1 MPTLTDLVHD
11 HTDLTDADL
20 EWLHALVSDWQ
31 LLADLSF
38 ADLLLWVPLRSPDA
52 LPADTRRST
61 PGVPGGVHGW
71 VAIAQ
76 MRPTTGPTAYPED
89 LVGKIVPTG
98 RRGLIDVAWR
108 ERRIVREGDPEWGS
122 GIPVREE
129 SIPVRRGVKLLGV
142 IQRSTNLSSARTPSR
157 LELTYLQS
165 ASDLAQ
171 MIAEGR
177 FPVPGEEPNLVR
189 SPRVGDGLIRLNR
202 EGRVTYASPNAQSA
216 YRRLGFPADLVG
228 ESLGTIT
235 TRLCDTGEPME
246 EALTAVLSGRVAR
259 EVEVEGQGSVMQLR
273 TIPLV
278 VGGARIGAVVLCRDV
293 TELRWRDRELMTK
306 DATIREIHHR
316 VKNNLQTVAALL
328 RLQARRLQIPEGRAA
343 LDEAVRRVGSIA
355 IVHETLSHTPDELID
370 FDDIADRV
378 ITMAGEVSTP
388 ETRVTP
394 KRSGNFGVLP
404 AEVATPLA
412 MALTELLQ
420 NALEHGL
427 ANRFGTLEVV
437 AHRYEEHP
445 EQEARGGG
453 QDGDRGREPVGVVGG
468 AAGGAGDGAG
478 TSSATGPAGPAGTAG
493 VPGTAGV
500 AAVGGRA
507 AGGARK
513 GKGRRLVTIVAD
525 DGVGLPEDFD
535 VESTDSLGLQIVRTL
550 IVGELGGRLEFRR
563 RPSGGTEVV
572 VDVPLADDD
581 RRPGP
586 PRRR

>member
-1 MPTLTDLVHD
+1 MGDDGRVPTLTDLVRD
-11 HTDLTDADL
+11 HTDLTDTDL

-38 ADLLLWVPLRSPDA
+38 ADLLLWVPLRSADT
-52 LPADTRRST
+52 LPADGTSRAGRGKRGALDT
-61 PGVPGGVHGW
+61 GAVVPGW

-89 LVGKIVPTG
+89 LVGKVVRTG

-129 SIPVRRGVKLLGV
+129 AIPVRRGAKVLGM

-165 ASDLAQ
+165 ASDLAT
-171 MIAEGR
+171 MISEGR
-177 FPVPGEEPNLVR
+177 FPVPGEEPNMVR
-189 SPRVGDGLIRLNR
+189 SPRVGDGLMRLDR
-202 EGRVTYASPNAQSA
+202 AGKVTYASPNAQSA

-228 ESLGTIT
+228 EALGRVTAD
-235 TRLCDTGEPME
+235 LCDTGEPRE
-246 EALTAVLSGRVAR
+246 EALSVVLSGRAPR
-259 EVEVEGQGSVMQLR
+259 EVEVESRGSVMQLR

-278 VGGARIGAVVLCRDV
+278 VGGTRIGAVVLCRDV
-293 TELRWRDRELMTK
+293 TELRWRDRELLTK

-328 RLQARRLQIPEGRAA
+328 RLQARRLRIPEGRAA

-388 ETRVTP
+388 ETKVTP
-394 KRSGNFGVLP
+394 KRSGSFGVLP

-427 ANRFGTLEVV
+427 TQRFGTLEVV
-437 AHRYEEHP
+437 AHRYGEGETPHDP
-445 EQEARGGG
+445 GGVSVWG
-453 QDGDRGREPVGVVGG
+453 EWL
-468 AAGGAGDGAG
+468 
-478 TSSATGPAGPAGTAG
+478 
-493 VPGTAGV
+493 VPGADVPRAEEDEAG
-500 AAVGGRA
+500 AEPPS
-507 AGGARK
+507 
-513 GKGRRLVTIVAD
+513 GRRLVTVIAD
-525 DGVGLPEDFD
+525 DGVGLPADFD
-535 VESTDSLGLQIVRTL
+535 VESSNSLGLQIVRTL
-550 IVGELGGRLEFRR
+550 IVGELGGRLDFRP
-563 RPSGGTEVV
+563 RPDGGTEVV
-572 VDVPLADDD
+572 IDIPLDHNH
-581 RRPGP
+581 RPG
-586 PRRR
+586 RA

>member
-1 MPTLTDLVHD
+1 MPTLTDLVRD
-11 HTDLTDADL
+11 QTDLTETDL

-38 ADLLLWVPLRSPDA
+38 ADLLLWVPLRS
-52 LPADTRRST
+52 ADVPP
-61 PGVPGGVHGW
+61 PGAGQGGEVPGW

-89 LVGKIVPTG
+89 LVGKVVRTG

-129 SIPVRRGVKLLGV
+129 SIPVRRGAKILGV

-189 SPRVGDGLIRLNR
+189 SPRVGDGLMRLDR
-202 EGRVTYASPNAQSA
+202 SGRVTYASPNAQSA
-216 YRRLGFPADLVG
+216 YRRLGYPADLAG
-228 ESLGTIT
+228 EALGEVTAG
-235 TRLCDTGEPME
+235 LCDTGEPLE
-246 EALTAVLSGRVAR
+246 EALSVVLSGRSPR
-259 EVEVEGQGSVMQLR
+259 EVEVEAHGSVMQLR

-278 VGGARIGAVVLCRDV
+278 VGGTRIGAIVLCRDV

-328 RLQARRLQIPEGRAA
+328 RLQARRLRIPEGRAA

-355 IVHETLSHTPDELID
+355 IVHETLSLTPDELID

-378 ITMAGEVSTP
+378 IMMAGEVSTP
-388 ETRVTP
+388 ETKVAP
-394 KRSGNFGVLP
+394 KRTGNFGVLP

-427 ANRFGTLEVV
+427 ANRFGTLEVI
-437 AHRYEEHP
+437 AHRHGE
-445 EQEARGGG
+445 GGPA
-453 QDGDRGREPVGVVGG
+453 REPGGVRVWGEWPEFGEGKRAESPREAG
-468 AAGGAGDGAG
+468 AAAPDGAKH
-478 TSSATGPAGPAGTAG
+478 SPDGP
-493 VPGTAGV
+493 
-500 AAVGGRA
+500 
-507 AGGARK
+507 
-513 GKGRRLVTIVAD
+513 RLVVVVAD
-525 DGVGLPEDFD
+525 DGVGLPPDFD
-535 VESTDSLGLQIVRTL
+535 VESSNSLGLQIVRTL
-550 IVGELGGRLEFRR
+550 IVGELGGRLDFRPR
-563 RPSGGTEVV
+563 EGGGTEVV
-572 VDVPLADDD
+572 VDVPLDQHH
-581 RRPGP
+581 RSGP
-586 PRRR
+586 PRP

>member
-1 MPTLTDLVHD
+1 MPTLTDLVRD
-11 HTDLTDADL
+11 HTDLTETDL

-38 ADLLLWVPLRSPDA
+38 ADLLLWVPLRSADA
-52 LPADTRRST
+52 LPAEAASRGGRQRGLLDT
-61 PGVPGGVHGW
+61 GAAVPGW

-76 MRPTTGPTAYPED
+76 IRPTTGPTAYSED
-89 LVGKIVPTG
+89 LVGKVVRTG
-98 RRGLIDVAWR
+98 RRKLIDVAWR

-129 SIPVRRGVKLLGV
+129 SIPVRRGAKILGV

-165 ASDLAQ
+165 ASDLAT
-171 MIAEGR
+171 MISEGR
-177 FPVPGEEPNLVR
+177 FPVPGEEPNMVR
-189 SPRVGDGLIRLNR
+189 SPRVGDGLMRLDR
-202 EGRVTYASPNAQSA
+202 AGKVTYASPNAQSA

-228 ESLGTIT
+228 EALGQIT
-235 TRLCDTGEPME
+235 ADLCDTGEPLE
-246 EALTAVLSGRVAR
+246 EALSVVLSGRAPR
-259 EVEVEGQGSVMQLR
+259 EVEVESRGSIMQLR

-278 VGGARIGAVVLCRDV
+278 VGGTRIGAIVLCRDV

-328 RLQARRLQIPEGRAA
+328 RLQARRLRIPEGRAA

-388 ETRVTP
+388 ETKVAP
-394 KRSGNFGVLP
+394 KRTGSFGVLP

-427 ANRFGTLEVV
+427 ANRFGTLEV
-437 AHRYEEHP
+437 AARRYGEGEE
-445 EQEARGGG
+445 R
-453 QDGDRGREPVGVVGG
+453 REPG
-468 AAGGAGDGAG
+468 
-478 TSSATGPAGPAGTAG
+478 
-493 VPGTAGV
+493 GV
-500 AAVGGRA
+500 AVWGEWSAPGADEPRA
-507 AGGARK
+507 PQAAETGEQPS
-513 GKGRRLVTIVAD
+513 GRRLVTTVAD
-525 DGVGLPEDFD
+525 DGVGLPADFD
-535 VESTDSLGLQIVRTL
+535 VESSNSLGLQIVRTL
-550 IVGELGGRLEFRR
+550 IVGELGGRLDFRP
-563 RPSGGTEVV
+563 RPGGGTEVV
-572 VDVPLADDD
+572 VDVPLDHHH
-581 RRPGP
+581 RRF
-586 PRRR
+586 

>member
-1 MPTLTDLVHD
+1 MPTLTDLVRD
-11 HTDLTDADL
+11 HTDLTDTDL

-38 ADLLLWVPLRSPDA
+38 ADLLLWVPVGSADA
-52 LPADTRRST
+52 LPADGAPRGKRGAVDT
-61 PGVPGGVHGW
+61 GAAVPGW

-89 LVGKIVPTG
+89 LVGKVVRTG

-129 SIPVRRGVKLLGV
+129 SIPVRRGAKVLGV

-165 ASDLAQ
+165 ASDLAA

-177 FPVPGEEPNLVR
+177 FPVPGEEPNMVR
-189 SPRVGDGLIRLNR
+189 SPRVGDGLMRLDR
-202 EGRVTYASPNAQSA
+202 SGGVTYASPNAQSA
-216 YRRLGFPADLVG
+216 FRRLGFPADLVG
-228 ESLGTIT
+228 EALGKIT
-235 TRLCDTGEPME
+235 ADLCDTGEPME
-246 EALTAVLSGRVAR
+246 EALSVVLSGRAPR
-259 EVEVEGQGSVMQLR
+259 EVEVESRGSIMQLR

-278 VGGARIGAVVLCRDV
+278 VGGTRIGAIVLCRDV

-328 RLQARRLQIPEGRAA
+328 RLQARRLRIPEGRAA

-388 ETRVTP
+388 ETKVTP
-394 KRSGNFGVLP
+394 KRTGSFGVLP

-427 ANRFGTLEVV
+427 TNRFGTLEVV
-437 AHRYEEHP
+437 AHRYGEVASDP
-445 EQEARGGG
+445 GGVPVWG
-453 QDGDRGREPVGVVGG
+453 EWREP
-468 AAGGAGDGAG
+468 G
-478 TSSATGPAGPAGTAG
+478 TSEPRVPEDEPGDAEPPGP
-493 VPGTAGV
+493 
-500 AAVGGRA
+500 
-507 AGGARK
+507 
-513 GKGRRLVTIVAD
+513 RLVTIVAD
-525 DGVGLPEDFD
+525 DGVGLPDDFD
-535 VESTDSLGLQIVRTL
+535 VESSNSLGLQIVRTL
-550 IVGELGGRLEFRR
+550 IVGELGGRLDFRP
-563 RPSGGTEVV
+563 RPGGGTEVV
-572 VDVPLADDD
+572 VDIPLDHNH
-581 RRPGP
+581 RPG
-586 PRRR
+586 RS

>member
-1 MPTLTDLVHD
+1 MPTLTDLVRD
-11 HTDLTDADL
+11 YTDLTDNDL

-38 ADLLLWVPLRSPDA
+38 ADLLLWVPLSSGDA
-52 LPADTRRST
+52 LPAEEGPRRRT
-61 PGVPGGVHGW
+61 VPRPDGSVHGW

-89 LVGKIVPTG
+89 LVGKVVRSG

-129 SIPVRRGVKLLGV
+129 SIPVRRGVKVLGI

-171 MIAEGR
+171 MISEGR
-177 FPVPGEEPNLVR
+177 FPVPGEEPNMVR
-189 SPRVGDGLIRLNR
+189 SPRVGDGLIRLDR
-202 EGRVTYASPNAQSA
+202 SGRVSYASPNAQSA
-216 YRRLGFPADLVG
+216 YRRLGYPTDLVG
-228 ESLGTIT
+228 ESLGTVT

-246 EALTAVLSGRVAR
+246 EALSVILSGRAPR
-259 EVEVEGQGSVMQLR
+259 EVEVEANGPVMQLR

-278 VGGARIGAVVLCRDV
+278 VGGTRIGAVVLCRDV

-378 ITMAGEVSTP
+378 IMMAGEVSTP

-394 KRSGNFGVLP
+394 RRAGSFGVLP

-427 ANRFGTLEVV
+427 AKGRDGTLEVV
-437 AHRYEEHP
+437 ARRY
-445 EQEARGGG
+445 
-453 QDGDRGREPVGVVGG
+453 GDEGEP
-468 AAGGAGDGAG
+468 
-478 TSSATGPAGPAGTAG
+478 P
-493 VPGTAGV
+493 
-500 AAVGGRA
+500 
-507 AGGARK
+507 
-513 GKGRRLVTIVAD
+513 RLVVTVSD
-525 DGVGLPEDFD
+525 NGVGLPGDFD
-535 VESTDSLGLQIVRTL
+535 VEATNSLGLQIVRTL
-550 IVGELGGRLEFRR
+550 IVGELGGQLDFRR
-563 RPSGGTEVV
+563 RDAGGTEVM
-572 VDVPLADDD
+572 VDVPIDQGP
-581 RRPGP
+581 RTGP
-586 PRRR
+586 PR

>member
-1 MPTLTDLVHD
+1 MPTLTDLVRD
-11 HTDLTDADL
+11 HSDLTEDDL

-38 ADLLLWVPLRSPDA
+38 ADLLLWIPLRSADA
-52 LPADTRRST
+52 LPAEPGPRGRARRADID
-61 PGVPGGVHGW
+61 PDAEVPGW

-89 LVGKIVPTG
+89 LVGKVVRTG

-129 SIPVRRGVKLLGV
+129 SIPVRRGAKILGV

-165 ASDLAQ
+165 ASDLAT
-171 MIAEGR
+171 MISEGR
-177 FPVPGEEPNLVR
+177 FPVPGDEPNMVR
-189 SPRVGDGLIRLNR
+189 SPRVGDGLMRLDR
-202 EGRVTYASPNAQSA
+202 AGRVTYARPNAQSA

-228 ESLGTIT
+228 ESLGEIT
-235 TRLCDTGEPME
+235 ADLCDTGEPME
-246 EALTAVLSGRVAR
+246 EALSVVLSGRAPR
-259 EVEVEGQGSVMQLR
+259 EVEVESRGSVLQLR

-278 VGGARIGAVVLCRDV
+278 VGGTRIGAVVLCRDV
-293 TELRWRDRELMTK
+293 TELRWRDRELLTK

-388 ETRVTP
+388 ETKVTP
-394 KRSGNFGVLP
+394 KRTGSFGVLP

-427 ANRFGTLEVV
+427 ANRFGTLEVA
-437 AHRYEEHP
+437 AHRYGEGEVR
-445 EQEARGGG
+445 ERRGV
-453 QDGDRGREPVGVVGG
+453 PVWGEWP
-468 AAGGAGDGAG
+468 GAGDHE
-478 TSSATGPAGPAGTAG
+478 S
-493 VPGTAGV
+493 
-500 AAVGGRA
+500 RA
-507 AGGARK
+507 ASGADGRDGEDEDGGTPP
-513 GKGRRLVTIVAD
+513 GRRLVTIIAD
-525 DGVGLPEDFD
+525 DGVGLPPDFD
-535 VESTDSLGLQIVRTL
+535 VEGTDSLGLQIVRTL
-550 IVGELGGRLEFRR
+550 ILGELGGRLDFRR
-563 RPSGGTEVV
+563 RPGGGTEVT
-572 VDVPLADDD
+572 VDIPLDH
-581 RRPGP
+581 RPG
-586 PRRR
+586 RRS

>member
-1 MPTLTDLVHD
+1 MPTLTDLVRD
-11 HTDLTDADL
+11 HSDLTDADL

-38 ADLLLWVPLRSPDA
+38 ADLLLWVPLRSADV
-52 LPADTRRST
+52 LPADAASRGGRGQALDTGAT
-61 PGVPGGVHGW
+61 VPGW

-89 LVGKIVPTG
+89 LVGKVVRTG

-129 SIPVRRGVKLLGV
+129 SIPVRRGAKILGV

-165 ASDLAQ
+165 ASDLAT
-171 MIAEGR
+171 MISEGR
-177 FPVPGEEPNLVR
+177 FPVPGEEPNMVR
-189 SPRVGDGLIRLNR
+189 SPRVGDGLMRLDR
-202 EGRVTYASPNAQSA
+202 SGRVTYASPNAQSA
-216 YRRLGFPADLVG
+216 YRRLGYPADLVG
-228 ESLGTIT
+228 DALGQVTAD
-235 TRLCDTGEPME
+235 LCDTGEPME
-246 EALTAVLSGRVAR
+246 EALSVVLSGRAPR
-259 EVEVEGQGSVMQLR
+259 EVEVESRGSIMQLR

-278 VGGARIGAVVLCRDV
+278 VGGTRIGAIVLCRDV
-293 TELRWRDRELMTK
+293 TELRWRDRELLTK

-378 ITMAGEVSTP
+378 ITMAAEVSTP
-388 ETRVTP
+388 ETKVTP
-394 KRSGNFGVLP
+394 KRSGSFGVLP

-427 ANRFGTLEVV
+427 ASRFGTLEVI
-437 AHRYEEHP
+437 AHRYGEGEV
-445 EQEARGGG
+445 R
-453 QDGDRGREPVGVVGG
+453 REPGGVAVWGEWPE
-468 AAGGAGDGAG
+468 AGDD
-478 TSSATGPAGPAGTAG
+478 GPREEEGEAPA
-493 VPGTAGV
+493 
-500 AAVGGRA
+500 
-507 AGGARK
+507 
-513 GKGRRLVTIVAD
+513 GRRLVTVIAD
-525 DGVGLPEDFD
+525 DGVGLPADFD
-535 VESTDSLGLQIVRTL
+535 VESSDSLGLQIVRTL
-550 IVGELGGRLEFRR
+550 IVGELGGRLDFRPR
-563 RPSGGTEVV
+563 RGGGTEVV
-572 VDVPLADDD
+572 VDVPLDLNHRLD
-581 RRPGP
+581 RHA
-586 PRRR
+586 

>member
-1 MPTLTDLVHD
+1 MGDDGRVPTLTDLVRD
-11 HTDLTDADL
+11 HTDLTDTDL

-38 ADLLLWVPLRSPDA
+38 ADLLLWVPLRSADA
-52 LPADTRRST
+52 LPAEAAPGPKGGRRGRVDT
-61 PGVPGGVHGW
+61 GAAVPGW

-89 LVGKIVPTG
+89 LVGKVVRTG

-129 SIPVRRGVKLLGV
+129 SIPVRRGAKILGV

-165 ASDLAQ
+165 ASDLAT

-177 FPVPGEEPNLVR
+177 FPVPGEEPNMVR
-189 SPRVGDGLIRLNR
+189 SPRVGDGLMRLDR
-202 EGRVTYASPNAQSA
+202 SGKVTYASPNAQSA

-228 ESLGTIT
+228 EALGQIT
-235 TRLCDTGEPME
+235 ADLCDTGEPME
-246 EALTAVLSGRVAR
+246 EALSVVLSGRAPR
-259 EVEVEGQGSVMQLR
+259 EVEVESRGSIMQLR

-278 VGGARIGAVVLCRDV
+278 VGGTRIGAVVLCRDV

-328 RLQARRLQIPEGRAA
+328 RLQARRLRIPEGRAA

-388 ETRVTP
+388 ETKVTP
-394 KRSGNFGVLP
+394 KRTGSFGVLP
-404 AEVATPLA
+404 AEIATPLA

-437 AHRYEEHP
+437 ARRYGEGEE
-445 EQEARGGG
+445 R
-453 QDGDRGREPVGVVGG
+453 REPGGVEVWGEW
-468 AAGGAGDGAG
+468 
-478 TSSATGPAGPAGTAG
+478 P
-493 VPGTAGV
+493 VPGAHEP
-500 AAVGGRA
+500 RA
-507 AGGARK
+507 PHDAPHEEPAEEGPGP
-513 GKGRRLVTIVAD
+513 RLVTVIAD
-525 DGVGLPEDFD
+525 DGVGLPADFD
-535 VESTDSLGLQIVRTL
+535 VESSNSLGLQIVRTL
-550 IVGELGGRLEFRR
+550 IVGELGGRLDFRPR
-563 RPSGGTEVV
+563 AGGGTEVV
-572 VDVPLADDD
+572 VDVPLDHAH
-581 RRPGP
+581 RRF
-586 PRRR
+586 

>member
-1 MPTLTDLVHD
+1 MPTLTDLVRD
-11 HTDLTDADL
+11 QSDLTEADL

-38 ADLLLWVPLRSPDA
+38 ADLLLWVPLRSSAA
-52 LPADTRRST
+52 LPAEAASRGGRGQRGALDTGAT
-61 PGVPGGVHGW
+61 VPGW

-89 LVGKIVPTG
+89 LVGKVVRTG

-129 SIPVRRGVKLLGV
+129 SIPVRRGAKILGV

-165 ASDLAQ
+165 ASDLAT
-171 MIAEGR
+171 MISEGR
-177 FPVPGEEPNLVR
+177 FPVPGEEPNMVR
-189 SPRVGDGLIRLNR
+189 SPRVGDGLMRLDR
-202 EGRVTYASPNAQSA
+202 SGRVTYASPNAQSA
-216 YRRLGFPADLVG
+216 YRRLGYPADLVG
-228 ESLGTIT
+228 ESLGQIT
-235 TRLCDTGEPME
+235 ADLCDTGEPME
-246 EALTAVLSGRVAR
+246 EALSVVLSGRAPR
-259 EVEVEGQGSVMQLR
+259 EVEVESRGSIMQLR

-278 VGGARIGAVVLCRDV
+278 VGGTRIGAVVLCRDV
-293 TELRWRDRELMTK
+293 TELRWRDRELLTK

-378 ITMAGEVSTP
+378 ITMAAEVSTP
-388 ETRVTP
+388 ETKVAP
-394 KRSGNFGVLP
+394 KRTGSFGVLP

-427 ANRFGTLEVV
+427 VNRFGTLEVI
-437 AHRYEEHP
+437 AHRYGEGEVRD
-445 EQEARGGG
+445 RGGVEVWG
-453 QDGDRGREPVGVVGG
+453 EWPE
-468 AAGGAGDGAG
+468 AGDHESREA
-478 TSSATGPAGPAGTAG
+478 PAED
-493 VPGTAGV
+493 
-500 AAVGGRA
+500 AAEPT
-507 AGGARK
+507 
-513 GKGRRLVTIVAD
+513 GRRLVTTIAD
-525 DGVGLPEDFD
+525 DGVGLPADFD
-535 VESTDSLGLQIVRTL
+535 VEGTDSLGLQIVRTL
-550 IVGELGGRLEFRR
+550 IVGELGGRLDFAP
-563 RPSGGTEVV
+563 RPGGGTEVT
-572 VDVPLADDD
+572 VDIPLDHNHRLD
-581 RRPGP
+581 RRA
-586 PRRR
+586 

>member
-1 MPTLTDLVHD
+1 MPTLSDLVRD
-11 HTDLTDADL
+11 QTDLTEADL

-38 ADLLLWVPLRSPDA
+38 ADLLLWVPLRSADA
-52 LPADTRRST
+52 LPADPGRRRGDPAESGET
-61 PGVPGGVHGW
+61 VPGW

-76 MRPTTGPTAYPED
+76 MRPTTGPTAYSED
-89 LVGKIVPTG
+89 LVGRVVRTG

-129 SIPVRRGVKLLGV
+129 SIPVRRGAKMLGV

-171 MIAEGR
+171 MISDGR

-189 SPRVGDGLIRLNR
+189 SPRVGDGLIRLDR
-202 EGRVTYASPNAQSA
+202 AGRVTYASPNAQSA

-228 ESLGTIT
+228 EPLGEVTA
-235 TRLCDTGEPME
+235 RLCDTGEPQE
-246 EALTAVLSGRVAR
+246 EALSVVLAGRAPR
-259 EVEVEGQGSVMQLR
+259 EVEVEAHGTVLQIR

-278 VGGARIGAVVLCRDV
+278 VGGNRIAAIALCRDV

-328 RLQARRLQIPEGRAA
+328 RLQARRLRVPEGRAA

-378 ITMAGEVSTP
+378 IMMAGEVSAP
-388 ETRVTP
+388 ETQVEP
-394 KRSGNFGVLP
+394 KRTGSFGVLP
-404 AEVATPLA
+404 AEIATPLA

-427 ANRFGTLEVV
+427 ANRYGTLEVV
-437 AHRYEEHP
+437 AVRYGEGPAPAAESSL
-445 EQEARGGG
+445 ASV
-453 QDGDRGREPVGVVGG
+453 PVWGEWPGG
-468 AAGGAGDGAG
+468 AAAAPPRDE
-478 TSSATGPAGPAGTAG
+478 TGPD
-493 VPGTAGV
+493 
-500 AAVGGRA
+500 
-507 AGGARK
+507 
-513 GKGRRLVTIVAD
+513 GRRLVVVVLD
-525 DGVGLPEDFD
+525 DGAGLPPDFD
-535 VESTDSLGLQIVRTL
+535 VEGTTSLGLQIVRTL

-563 RPSGGTEVV
+563 REGGGTEVV
-572 VDVPLADDD
+572 VDVPLDHQH
-581 RRPGP
+581 RPGP
-586 PRRR
+586 PPR

>member
-1 MPTLTDLVHD
+1 MPTLTDLVRD
-11 HTDLTDADL
+11 HTDLTETDV

-38 ADLLLWVPLRSPDA
+38 ADLLLWVPLRSGDA
-52 LPADTRRST
+52 LPTEAGSGPSRRQPVALDTGAT
-61 PGVPGGVHGW
+61 VPGW

-76 MRPTTGPTAYPED
+76 MRPTTGPTAYPGD
-89 LVGKIVPTG
+89 LVGKVVRTG

-129 SIPVRRGVKLLGV
+129 SIPVRRGAKILGV

-165 ASDLAQ
+165 ASDLAK
-171 MIAEGR
+171 MISEGR

-189 SPRVGDGLIRLNR
+189 SPRVGDGLMRLDR
-202 EGRVTYASPNAQSA
+202 SGRVSYASPNAQSA

-228 ESLGTIT
+228 ESLGRVTAD
-235 TRLCDTGEPME
+235 LCDTGEPRE
-246 EALTAVLSGRVAR
+246 EALSVVLSGRAPR
-259 EVEVEGQGSVMQLR
+259 EVEVEAHGSVMQLR

-278 VGGARIGAVVLCRDV
+278 VGGTRIGAIVLCRDV

-378 ITMAGEVSTP
+378 IMMAGEVSTP
-388 ETRVTP
+388 ETKVTP
-394 KRSGNFGVLP
+394 KRAGNFGVLP

-427 ANRFGTLEVV
+427 ANRFGTLEVA
-437 AHRYEEHP
+437 AHRYGEGDPAPDPGGVPVWGEWPAPGEH
-445 EQEARGGG
+445 
-453 QDGDRGREPVGVVGG
+453 EPRQG
-468 AAGGAGDGAG
+468 AAR
-478 TSSATGPAGPAGTAG
+478 
-493 VPGTAGV
+493 
-500 AAVGGRA
+500 RA
-507 AGGARK
+507 DQGEAQ
-513 GKGRRLVTIVAD
+513 GRRLVVVVAD
-525 DGVGLPEDFD
+525 DGKGLPADFD
-535 VESTDSLGLQIVRTL
+535 VESSNSLGLQIVRTL
-550 IVGELGGRLEFRR
+550 IVGELGGRLDFRPR
-563 RPSGGTEVV
+563 EGGGTEVV
-572 VDVPLADDD
+572 VDVPVDQHH
-581 RRPGP
+581 RPGP
-586 PRRR
+586 PRP

>member
-1 MPTLTDLVHD
+1 MPTLTDLVRD
-11 HTDLTDADL
+11 QTDLTDTDL

-38 ADLLLWVPLRSPDA
+38 ADLLLWVPLRSADD
-52 LPADTRRST
+52 LPSSDGGGRPSLRADTGAT
-61 PGVPGGVHGW
+61 VPGW

-89 LVGKIVPTG
+89 LVGKVVRTG

-129 SIPVRRGVKLLGV
+129 SIPVRRGAKVLGV

-189 SPRVGDGLIRLNR
+189 SPRVGDGLIRLDR
-202 EGRVTYASPNAQSA
+202 SGRVTYASPNAQSA
-216 YRRLGFPADLVG
+216 FRRLGFPTDLVG
-228 ESLGTIT
+228 ESLGAVT
-235 TRLCDTGEPME
+235 TELCDTGEPLE
-246 EALTAVLSGRVAR
+246 EALSVILSGRAPR
-259 EVEVEGQGSVMQLR
+259 EVEVEAHGSVMQLR

-278 VGGARIGAVVLCRDV
+278 VGGTRIGAIVLCRDV

-328 RLQARRLQIPEGRAA
+328 RLQARRLRIPEGRAA

-378 ITMAGEVSTP
+378 IQMAGEVSTP
-388 ETRVTP
+388 ESNVTP
-394 KRSGNFGVLP
+394 KRTGSFGVLP
-404 AEVATPLA
+404 AEIATPLA

-427 ANRFGTLEVV
+427 SDRFGTLEVV
-437 AHRYEEHP
+437 ACRYGEGN
-445 EQEARGGG
+445 A
-453 QDGDRGREPVGVVGG
+453 
-468 AAGGAGDGAG
+468 
-478 TSSATGPAGPAGTAG
+478 PADPF
-493 VPGTAGV
+493 GV
-500 AAVGGRA
+500 AVWGDWPGGSPEAPA
-507 AGGARK
+507 ANGAPE
-513 GKGRRLVTIVAD
+513 GEGRRLIAVVVD
-525 DGVGLPEDFD
+525 DGVGLPDDFD
-535 VESTDSLGLQIVRTL
+535 VESSNSLGLQIVRTL
-550 IVGELGGRLEFRR
+550 IVGELGGRLDFRAR
-563 RPSGGTEVV
+563 QGGGTEVV
-572 VDVPLADDD
+572 VDVPLEHH
-581 RRPGP
+581 RPGP
-586 PRRR
+586 PPR

>member
-1 MPTLTDLVHD
+1 MPTLTDLVRD
-11 HTDLTDADL
+11 HTDLTDEDL

-38 ADLLLWVPLRSPDA
+38 ADLVLWVPLRSDA
-52 LPADTRRST
+52 VLPPADRRARPQP
-61 PGVPGGVHGW
+61 PGSVPGW

-76 MRPTTGPTAYPED
+76 MRPTTGPTAYPDD
-89 LVGKIVPTG
+89 LVGKVVRSG

-129 SIPVRRGVKLLGV
+129 SIPVRRGAKLLGV

-189 SPRVGDGLIRLNR
+189 SPRVGDGLIRLDR
-202 EGRVTYASPNAQSA
+202 SGHVTYASPNAQSA
-216 YRRLGFPADLVG
+216 FRRLGLATDLVG
-228 ESLGTIT
+228 ESLGRVTGD
-235 TRLCDTGEPME
+235 LCDTGEPME
-246 EALTAVLSGRVAR
+246 EALPVVLSGRAPR
-259 EVEVEGQGSVMQLR
+259 EVEVEAHGSVMQLR

-278 VGGARIGAVVLCRDV
+278 VGGNRIGAIVLCRDV

-328 RLQARRLQIPEGRAA
+328 RLQARRLRIPEGRAA

-388 ETRVTP
+388 ESKVVPSRTG
-394 KRSGNFGVLP
+394 SFGVLP
-404 AEVATPLA
+404 AEVATPFA

-427 ANRFGTLEVV
+427 ANRYGTLEVR
-437 AHRYEEHP
+437 ASRYGDGVPATPQGGIRVWGDWPADEP
-445 EQEARGGG
+445 SAPSPDGSPAGGG
-453 QDGDRGREPVGVVGG
+453 SEP
-468 AAGGAGDGAG
+468 
-478 TSSATGPAGPAGTAG
+478 S
-493 VPGTAGV
+493 
-500 AAVGGRA
+500 
-507 AGGARK
+507 
-513 GKGRRLVTIVAD
+513 GRRLVVIVSD

-535 VESTDSLGLQIVRTL
+535 MEASNSLGLQIVRTL
-550 IVGELGGRLEFRR
+550 IVGELGGTLEFRAR
-563 RPSGGTEVV
+563 EGGGTEVV
-572 VDVPLADDD
+572 VDVPLDHHQ
-581 RRPGP
+581 RPP
-586 PRRR
+586 SAPTVP

>member
-1 MPTLTDLVHD
+1 MGDDGRVPTLTDLVRD
-11 HTDLTDADL
+11 HTDLTEADL

-38 ADLLLWVPLRSPDA
+38 ADLLLWVPLRSAEA
-52 LPADTRRST
+52 LPAEGASPSRRTRVDT
-61 PGVPGGVHGW
+61 GAAVPGW

-89 LVGKIVPTG
+89 LVGKVVRTG

-129 SIPVRRGVKLLGV
+129 SIPVRRGAKILGV

-165 ASDLAQ
+165 ASDLAT
-171 MIAEGR
+171 MISEGR
-177 FPVPGEEPNLVR
+177 FPVPGEEPNMVR
-189 SPRVGDGLIRLNR
+189 SPRVGDGLMRLDR
-202 EGRVTYASPNAQSA
+202 SGRVTYASPNAQSA

-228 ESLGTIT
+228 EALGQIT
-235 TRLCDTGEPME
+235 ADLCDTGEPME
-246 EALTAVLSGRVAR
+246 EALSAVLSGRAPR
-259 EVEVEGQGSVMQLR
+259 EVEVESRGSIMQLR

-278 VGGARIGAVVLCRDV
+278 VGGTRIGAVVLCRDV

-328 RLQARRLQIPEGRAA
+328 RLQARRLRIPEGRAA

-388 ETRVTP
+388 ETKVTP
-394 KRSGNFGVLP
+394 KRTGSFGVLP

-437 AHRYEEHP
+437 AHRYGEGEEH
-445 EQEARGGG
+445 
-453 QDGDRGREPVGVVGG
+453 REPRGIAVWGEWPEPG
-468 AAGGAGDGAG
+468 AHEPRAPHEAE
-478 TSSATGPAGPAGTAG
+478 PAERPS
-493 VPGTAGV
+493 
-500 AAVGGRA
+500 
-507 AGGARK
+507 
-513 GKGRRLVTIVAD
+513 GRRLVTVIAD

-535 VESTDSLGLQIVRTL
+535 VENSTSLGLQIVRTL
-550 IVGELGGRLEFRR
+550 IVGELGGRLDFRP
-563 RPSGGTEVV
+563 RPGGGTEVV
-572 VDVPLADDD
+572 VDVPLDHTHRLGRA
-581 RRPGP
+581 
-586 PRRR
+586 

>member
-1 MPTLTDLVHD
+1 MSDLVRD
-11 HTDLTDADL
+11 HTDLTEADL

-38 ADLLLWVPLRSPDA
+38 ADLLLWVPLRSADA
-52 LPADTRRST
+52 LPEDPRRRAPAPADDT
-61 PGVPGGVHGW
+61 VPGW

-76 MRPTTGPTAYPED
+76 MRPTTGPTAYSED
-89 LVGKIVPTG
+89 LVGRVVRTG

-129 SIPVRRGVKLLGV
+129 SIPVRRGAKLLGV

-171 MIAEGR
+171 MIADGR
-177 FPVPGEEPNLVR
+177 FPVPGEDPNLVR
-189 SPRVGDGLIRLNR
+189 SPRVGDGLIRLDR
-202 EGRVTYASPNAQSA
+202 AGRVTYASPNAQSA
-216 YRRLGFPADLVG
+216 YRRLGFQADLVG
-228 ESLGTIT
+228 ASLGEVTAG
-235 TRLCDTGEPME
+235 LCDTGEPQE
-246 EALTAVLSGRVAR
+246 EALSVVLSGRAPR
-259 EVEVEGQGSVMQLR
+259 EVEVEAHGTVLQIR

-278 VGGARIGAVVLCRDV
+278 VGGNRIAAIALCRDV

-328 RLQARRLQIPEGRAA
+328 RLQARRLRVPEGRAA

-378 ITMAGEVSTP
+378 IMMAGEVSTP
-388 ETRVTP
+388 ETQVAP
-394 KRSGNFGVLP
+394 KRTGSFGVLP
-404 AEVATPLA
+404 AEIATPLA

-427 ANRFGTLEVV
+427 ADRFGTLEVV
-437 AHRYEEHP
+437 AVRYGEGP
-445 EQEARGGG
+445 PPDA
-453 QDGDRGREPVGVVGG
+453 
-468 AAGGAGDGAG
+468 
-478 TSSATGPAGPAGTAG
+478 SPAGSALPSVRVWGEWPGSEGGPPSRA
-493 VPGTAGV
+493 VPDDAD
-500 AAVGGRA
+500 
-507 AGGARK
+507 
-513 GKGRRLVTIVAD
+513 GRRLVVVVLD
-525 DGVGLPEDFD
+525 DGAGLPPDFD
-535 VESTDSLGLQIVRTL
+535 VESSNSLGLQIVRTL

-563 RPSGGTEVV
+563 REEGGTEVV
-572 VDVPLADDD
+572 VDVPLDQQH
-581 RRPGP
+581 RPGP
-586 PRRR
+586 PPR

>member
-1 MPTLTDLVHD
+1 MPTLTDLVRD
-11 HTDLTDADL
+11 HSDLTEADL

-38 ADLLLWVPLRSPDA
+38 ADLLLWVPLRSADA
-52 LPADTRRST
+52 LPADAASRGGRGQR
-61 PGVPGGVHGW
+61 GVLDTGAAVPGW

-89 LVGKIVPTG
+89 LVGKVVRTG

-129 SIPVRRGVKLLGV
+129 SIPVRRGAKVLGV

-165 ASDLAQ
+165 ASDLAT

-177 FPVPGEEPNLVR
+177 FPVQGEEPNMVR
-189 SPRVGDGLIRLNR
+189 SPRVGDGLMRLDR
-202 EGRVTYASPNAQSA
+202 SGRVTYASPNAQSA
-216 YRRLGFPADLVG
+216 YRRLGYPADLVG
-228 ESLGTIT
+228 DALGQVTAD
-235 TRLCDTGEPME
+235 LCDTGEPME
-246 EALTAVLSGRVAR
+246 EALSVVLSGRAPR
-259 EVEVEGQGSVMQLR
+259 EVEVESRGSIMQLR
-273 TIPLV
+273 TIPLI
-278 VGGARIGAVVLCRDV
+278 VGGTRIGAVVLCRDV
-293 TELRWRDRELMTK
+293 TELRWRDRELLTK

-378 ITMAGEVSTP
+378 ITMAAEVSTP
-388 ETRVTP
+388 ETKVTP
-394 KRSGNFGVLP
+394 KRTGSFGVLP

-427 ANRFGTLEVV
+427 ASRFGTLEVV
-437 AHRYEEHP
+437 AHRYGEGEVP
-445 EQEARGGG
+445 
-453 QDGDRGREPVGVVGG
+453 REPGGVTVWGEWPE
-468 AAGGAGDGAG
+468 AGDD
-478 TSSATGPAGPAGTAG
+478 GPREEEGEEPA
-493 VPGTAGV
+493 
-500 AAVGGRA
+500 
-507 AGGARK
+507 
-513 GKGRRLVTIVAD
+513 GRRLVTIIAD
-525 DGVGLPEDFD
+525 DGVGLPAEFD
-535 VESTDSLGLQIVRTL
+535 VESSDSLGLQIVRTL
-550 IVGELGGRLEFRR
+550 IVGELGGRLDFRPR
-563 RPSGGTEVV
+563 SGGGTEVV
-572 VDVPLADDD
+572 VDVPLDNH
-581 RRPGP
+581 RP
-586 PRRR
+586 RA